1 MFLWNTVAMKCD
13 GELFL
18 VWSQVQTN
26 PGGYPLT
33 TLGTIQV
40 SVKGVFA
47 AGDPSRIGGSDSM
60 AAIEVSGKGGVL
72 GDGQEA
78 IMDISN
84 VELAT
89 VTVALGYILL
99 VGHVCI

>member
-1 MFLWNTVAMKCD
+1 
-13 GELFL
+13 
-18 VWSQVQTN
+18 
-26 PGGYPLT
+26 
-33 TLGTIQV
+33 
-40 SVKGVFA
+40 
-47 AGDPSRIGGSDSM
+47 M